1 MSGEEEVSAPEKL
14 EPDHD
19 LSSFHSGTPVL
30 DDWLRRR
37 ALPNQASGAARTYVI
52 RAGRRVIGYYAL
64 AAGAIAQVETTGPT
78 RRNMPDPVPVMVLG
92 RLAID
97 SRYQGRGLGRALL
110 RDAVLR
116 TMQVADI
123 AGMRALLVHAISEDA
138 RRFYE
143 RCGFQPSPV
152 DAMTLMITLRDA
164 VALVAE
170 DAT

>member
-1 MSGEEEVSAPEKL
+1 
-14 EPDHD
+14 
-19 LSSFHSGTPVL
+19 
-30 DDWLRRR
+30 
-37 ALPNQASGAARTYVI
+37 
-52 RAGRRVIGYYAL
+52 
-64 AAGAIAQVETTGPT
+64 
-78 RRNMPDPVPVMVLG
+78 MPDPVPVMVLG